1 MGATA
6 DWQSKISGTV
16 EQDAYTLLGAMASY
30 KISSSLSTQV
40 VVNNLTDEKYIK
52 SLKWPQGYYGAPR
65 SVVASLSWEL

>member
-1 MGATA
+1 
-6 DWQSKISGTV
+6 
-16 EQDAYTLLGAMASY
+16 MASY